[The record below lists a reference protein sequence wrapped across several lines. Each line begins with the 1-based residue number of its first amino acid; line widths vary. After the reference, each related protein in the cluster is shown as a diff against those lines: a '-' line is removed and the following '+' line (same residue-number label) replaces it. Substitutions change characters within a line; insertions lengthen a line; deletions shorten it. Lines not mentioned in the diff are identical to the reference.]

1 MSRTYPLM
9 AAALAIALAPACSD
23 LVSPGRTDTYELPAP
38 DGSLDPARLAV
49 GDLIATPCAFGTRG
63 DGLAHLRARDEWAL
77 VDIYFG
83 RGSAEGAW
91 DAAAPADRALVKA
104 HGGRVL
110 HEFNVPAVRARIVLS
125 RIPDLVQA
133 GFWILVREVPDAT
146 RYDVPLTMG
155 FVRSLGD
162 ADIERFAT
170 LGGQVTYRFDVID
183 ALAGVLP
190 DRSIPALRQWT
201 GVEYVQPETV
211 YCPQ

>member
-1 MSRTYPLM
+1 M
-9 AAALAIALAPACSD
+9 LAPGCSD
-23 LVSPGRTDTYELPAP
+23 MVSPAGTDTYELPAP
-38 DGSLDPARLAV
+38 DNSLNPARLAV
-49 GDLIATPCAFGTRG
+49 GDLIATPCAFHTRG
-63 DGLAHLRARDEWAL
+63 DGLAHLRTRDEWAL

-91 DAAAPADRALVKA
+91 GAPAPADRALVTA

-155 FVRSLGD
+155 FVRPLVD
-162 ADIERFAT
+162 ADIELFAS
-170 LGGQVTYRFDVID
+170 LGGQVTYRFDFID

-190 DRSIPALRQWT
+190 DRSIPTLRQRPD
-201 GVEYVQPETV
+201 VEYVQPETV
-211 YCPQ
+211 FCLQ